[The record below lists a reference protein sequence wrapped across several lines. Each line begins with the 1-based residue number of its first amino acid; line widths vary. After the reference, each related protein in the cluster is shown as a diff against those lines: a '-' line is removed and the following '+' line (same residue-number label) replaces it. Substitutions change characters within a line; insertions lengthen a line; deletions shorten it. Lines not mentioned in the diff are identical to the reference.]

1 MRPVVFWGVWRRGGC
16 CDWPQPQDRGRGEG
30 GKGQVQEDGGR
41 TPQKEWERG
50 ISSPEAISA
59 CSTGTASF
67 GQVRLV
73 LQLCQMELSGWLKK
87 KNSTYSFACC
97 FASHLHTIHLM
108 SYAHNFPA
116 LASSPPQPPRSSCI
130 SFLSQHLC
138 SHFFSPICTLL
149 PSKW

>member
-1 MRPVVFWGVWRRGGC
+1 MEIDQGVRGRCIRRLMRPVVFWGVWRRGGC

-87 KNSTYSFACC
+87 KKTPLT
-97 FASHLHTIHLM
+97 HLHVVLHLI
-108 SYAHNFPA
+108 
-116 LASSPPQPPRSSCI
+116 CI
-130 SFLSQHLC
+130 LF
-138 SHFFSPICTLL
+138 T
-149 PSKW
+149 